1 VAVGKQSTAAFFQA
15 CARQRLFGH
24 NHAMPIVNGKPS
36 MHAQAPSTPAVQAG
50 VPAVVQQAVQSTG
63 IALPGQPPADAAK
76 QLLGTLNSQGFQAP
90 AAASKDFGTQLG
102 AALKAFQGAQGLPQT
117 GKLDG
122 QTAEALKNLG
132 LAGAPREPAVTEK
145 ATRDNFERGGLGL
158 LKQGEKGR
166 ADIAKNST
174 PDTNFLDA
182 LINKLGGDKG
192 VTSDRAG
199 LVGGSAESATNM
211 SKADSSVDA
220 KKASETDK
228 SGAADAKKASK
239 EDAAQSNLDKIVKDN
254 KLQVARGLKADQTKT
269 EEQRRKAALT
279 GKDPTERGILDEEA
293 DDDATEGDGGDGG
306 KRGKGGDQSG
316 GGQDASG
323 TDSAGDSGE
332 RDGDEKTRGNAHSGD
347 DDHGDERRGHAS
359 LDDGTDADA
368 GHYRVPSLSEQ
379 AFAALDKIKR
389 DQTASNK
396 ATTYTWDVMFFVPGI
411 YSPGQ
416 KAQDLVHLVVKEAT
430 AFDAVWQR
438 AQANLQVMVRRLER
452 DGAVPTLDDIVAA
465 LRQARA
471 RDGSPGADKVTFRR
485 PPGRA

>member
-1 VAVGKQSTAAFFQA
+1 
-15 CARQRLFGH
+15 
-24 NHAMPIVNGKPS
+24 M
-36 MHAQAPSTPAVQAG
+36 
-50 VPAVVQQAVQSTG
+50 
-63 IALPGQPPADAAK
+63 
-76 QLLGTLNSQGFQAP
+76 
-90 AAASKDFGTQLG
+90 
-102 AALKAFQGAQGLPQT
+102 
-117 GKLDG
+117 
-122 QTAEALKNLG
+122 
-132 LAGAPREPAVTEK
+132 
-145 ATRDNFERGGLGL
+145 
-158 LKQGEKGR
+158 
-166 ADIAKNST
+166 
-174 PDTNFLDA
+174 
-182 LINKLGGDKG
+182 
-192 VTSDRAG
+192 
-199 LVGGSAESATNM
+199 
-211 SKADSSVDA
+211 
-220 KKASETDK
+220 
-228 SGAADAKKASK
+228 
-239 EDAAQSNLDKIVKDN
+239 
-254 KLQVARGLKADQTKT
+254 ARGLKADQTKT

-368 GHYRVPSLSEQ
+368 GHYRIPSLSEQ

-389 DQTASNK
+389 DQTAANK